1 VFEKVD
7 KPKGGE
13 SDMSMAQQKNELR
26 NLFKESVKPGNFN
39 EGRDVQK
46 IKNLTDNVWIRQ
58 WWNIFNNESSGG
70 SNDTFGRYLAQC
82 TLLCATIF
90 MSMV

>member
-1 VFEKVD
+1 
-7 KPKGGE
+7 
-13 SDMSMAQQKNELR
+13 MSMAQQKNELR
-26 NLFKESVKPGNFN
+26 NLFKGIGEAWELQRRTGCT
-39 EGRDVQK
+39 K

-82 TLLCATIF
+82 TLLCATILCRWCKILKKENYAR
-90 MSMV
+90 STS